1 MKGRHWSAL
10 AGAAA
15 IMTVIAGVAMAQGP
29 GGMEG
34 RGWWGEGRGSW
45 WGGPWRHGPAAM
57 IDRVERRLAFVKAEL
72 KITEA
77 QTPAWNEV
85 AEAVRNTAKH
95 RNERMQA
102 LFSGST
108 KTDSLPERL
117 DVHEKLLSVIL
128 DDVKQIK
135 GGVSKL
141 YAVLSDEQKEE
152 ADDIVLPMVGIGMG
166 RWGWHHWRD

>member
-1 MKGRHWSAL
+1 
-10 AGAAA
+10 
-15 IMTVIAGVAMAQGP
+15 
-29 GGMEG
+29 
-34 RGWWGEGRGSW
+34 
-45 WGGPWRHGPAAM
+45 
-57 IDRVERRLAFVKAEL
+57 VKAEL